1 VYQQRLNVTWCGTG
15 AFEFDGFAQ
24 VYNSGCTAGE
34 GSVGPFGCS
43 GRTPSAMRLLLVF
56 PNLTKGEQAALVAG
70 GPLQGAL
77 YFPLAASR
85 TRVLRAG
92 QEEHFVSVLIPK
104 EAHMDPAALASSI
117 STSASET
124 VMHVSLQPV
133 ATGW

>member
-1 VYQQRLNVTWCGTG
+1 
-15 AFEFDGFAQ
+15 
-24 VYNSGCTAGE
+24 
-34 GSVGPFGCS
+34 
-43 GRTPSAMRLLLVF
+43 MRLLLVF

-124 VMHVSLQPV
+124 GMHVSLQLPLGGRV
-133 ATGW
+133 VITVQLGGGKKEDNWRVQRPSPALKAADGATNLKRLTGVYSE